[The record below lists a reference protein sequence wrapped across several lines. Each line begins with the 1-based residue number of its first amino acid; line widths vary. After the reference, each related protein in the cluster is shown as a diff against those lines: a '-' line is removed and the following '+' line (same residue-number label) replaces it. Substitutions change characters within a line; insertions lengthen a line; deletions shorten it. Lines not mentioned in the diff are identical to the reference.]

1 MDLGV
6 LISTF
11 GLVGVAEL
19 GDKSMFAVIA
29 LAARYGRRGVFF
41 GAVSALF
48 LLSVIAA
55 LLGATVSNLVD
66 DSIIVPM
73 AALVFLAYGSYM
85 LVKKEDETEE
95 VLTTSSS
102 SGFFATFSLIT
113 LMEMGDKTQI
123 AIFTLAAS
131 TGEALA
137 VIAGA
142 SLAFIVMVA
151 IEVYLGQKIST
162 KVSPQTMRSLA
173 GAVFLLFGFFYLL
186 QWLL

>member
-41 GAVSALF
+41 GAVSALI

-55 LLGATVSNLVD
+55 FLGAAISNLVD
-66 DSIIVPM
+66 DSITVPL
-73 AALVFLAYGSYM
+73 AALVFLAFGSYM
-85 LVKKEDETEE
+85 LIKNEDGEE
-95 VLTTSSS
+95 DVLITRSS
-102 SGFFATFSLIT
+102 SGFLATFSLIT

-131 TGEALA
+131 TGDALA

-142 SLAFIVMVA
+142 SLAFILMVA
-151 IEVYLGQKIST
+151 IEVYLGQKISS
-162 KVSPQTMRSLA
+162 KVSPHTMRSLA
-173 GAVFLLFGFFYLL
+173 GVVFLLFGVFYLL